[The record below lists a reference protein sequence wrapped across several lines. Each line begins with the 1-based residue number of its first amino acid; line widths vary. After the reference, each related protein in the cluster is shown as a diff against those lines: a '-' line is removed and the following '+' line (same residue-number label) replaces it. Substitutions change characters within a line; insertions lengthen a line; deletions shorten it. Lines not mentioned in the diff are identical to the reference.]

1 MIGRSSIGNPW
12 LIQNIVNHFE
22 GKELSEPTA
31 IERIQMVKKHYALLK
46 DEMGEKLAILN
57 LRSLFS
63 RYLKGLDV
71 KEYKLRL
78 MKITKEQEMND
89 LFKEMEVKY
98 ENS

>member
-1 MIGRSSIGNPW
+1 
-12 LIQNIVNHFE
+12 
-22 GKELSEPTA
+22 
-31 IERIQMVKKHYALLK
+31 
-46 DEMGEKLAILN
+46 
-57 LRSLFS
+57 
-63 RYLKGLDV
+63 LDV

>member
-1 MIGRSSIGNPW
+1 MNKNVFAEVDKRLTTKEIG
-12 LIQNIVNHFE
+12 
-22 GKELSEPTA
+22 
-31 IERIQMVKKHYALLK
+31 LK
-46 DEMGEKLAILN
+46 VFLVEI
-57 LRSLFS
+57 
-63 RYLKGLDV
+63 V